1 MLFHIK
7 LLLEL
12 KEKHSSKQV
21 NILILKTIL
30 FNSQNMFQST
40 YTSSLVAKSII
51 KTVDILNLPISDKFY
66 NINKN

>member
-1 MLFHIK
+1 MF
-7 LLLEL
+7 EL